1 MTSLNSTNTRWRRAT
16 TGAVASGAL
25 VAGML
30 AGMPSALAEPVSP
43 VTPGGAA
50 SPTTPAEAAPG
61 SPVTPGGSAAGAM
74 ANDAQAGDAALQAI
88 AAEYDTGNG
97 GGQVSQLIHSVMLL
111 RSQGYYPSKGN
122 VIALQEG
129 LAKRPNQVPLRTA
142 LEQTLSYQ
150 RRAQQRGMMQQSQSP
165 TSFGI
170 GQIPPGSGQP
180 INIGSPLDIPQG

>member
-61 SPVTPGGSAAGAM
+61 SEPGTMTADEALVIIQNDYDLGA
-74 ANDAQAGDAALQAI
+74 
-88 AAEYDTGNG
+88 G
-97 GGQVSQLIHSVMLL
+97 GGKLSNLIHSVLKL
-111 RSQGYYPSKGN
+111 RSQGFYPSKGN
-122 VIALQEG
+122 VMAIQDALG
-129 LAKRPNQVPLRTA
+129 KRPNQAPLITA

-165 TSFGI
+165 TQFGI